1 MVVEFDAD
9 QKQLL
14 SWIREFV
21 GNYVASRDKWMDE
34 NGFDAELYQRMCD
47 NGLMGYCFPTEYGG
61 HDADTV
67 TRTMIIEEIA
77 KGSAS
82 TAFFLGAHWLAA
94 GCILEHGT
102 DEQKKM
108 YIELA
113 AQGKIF
119 AFGLTEESGGSDAA
133 SIQSLAVKN
142 EHGWTL
148 SGGKLWITNSGVAD
162 FYIIIAKTAPEAG
175 ARGISAFIV
184 PASSIGLKV
193 GSFERKMGMRGAT
206 TCKLEFDNIQLP
218 PDALLGEEGH
228 GFIIAM
234 KSLDGARI
242 TIAALASGIAQHAFA
257 IAKQHVLSRRTFGKL
272 LSEHEAIQ
280 FAFADMAVKLSAC
293 NLLTYDAARLRDQGH
308 SHTIEAAK
316 AKLFCTE
323 SCSFITNKCLQMLGG
338 NGYSQDYPCEQ
349 LVRDCRVLEI
359 CEGSNEIQ
367 RIVISNNILKQN
379 SLSLY

>member
-34 NGFDAELYQRMCD
+34 NGFDAELYRRMCD